1 MAAINLGLAAER
13 AAYAATPRFT
23 RLRPFRLRR
32 RRTGPVGAASRAF
45 GAIGALALY
54 GVALAFAPIDRLLGV
69 SDRRRDRAG
78 AWSAATFEPIP
89 LLARPMRVSAP

>member
-13 AAYAATPRFT
+13 AAYATTPRFT
-23 RLRPFRLRR
+23 RLRPFRIRR
-32 RRTGPVGAASRAF
+32 RRTGPVGVASRTV

-54 GVALAFAPIDRLLGV
+54 GFALVFAPIERLLGV

-78 AWSAATFEPIP
+78 AWSASPFEPTP

>member
-45 GAIGALALY
+45 GAISALALY
-54 GVALAFAPIDRLLGV
+54 GFTMVFAPVDRLLGV
-69 SDRRRDRAG
+69 SDRRRDRTG
-78 AWSAATFEPIP
+78 ACSAAMLAPAP
-89 LLARPMRVSAP
+89 LLARPMRVAAP